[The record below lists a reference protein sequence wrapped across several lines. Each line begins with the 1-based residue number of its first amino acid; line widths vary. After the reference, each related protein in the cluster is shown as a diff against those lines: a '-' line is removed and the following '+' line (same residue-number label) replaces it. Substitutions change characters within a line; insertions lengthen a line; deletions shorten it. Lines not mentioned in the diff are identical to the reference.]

1 MVSLG
6 ERENDFATFA
16 TEHSF
21 SANNFKGERERE
33 REKDDGWMVSFARES
48 EKEME
53 FPFYCARSPLL

>member
-6 ERENDFATFA
+6 GRENDFATFA
-16 TEHSF
+16 TERSF
-21 SANNFKGERERE
+21 SNNFKGERE